1 MMEGGGGLLNLM
13 EWVGSSGAA
22 PPMLGWAVERDMR
35 VLVQSSPVD
44 CFRRAKYCIWREGG
58 REGGGRGG
66 EEEEGRP
73 IGKGRGGGRGE

>member
-13 EWVGSSGAA
+13 ECVGSSGAA

-44 CFRRAKYCIWREGG
+44 CFRRVKYCIWREG
-58 REGGGRGG
+58 EGNGG
-66 EEEEGRP
+66 EEEEEGRR
-73 IGKGRGGGRGE
+73 RGGRREVEDG